1 MKHQLTIL
9 VTSGLL
15 AASAV
20 FLPPAPAQEATEPS
34 ANFYCGQSYDPTSK
48 TNVPTT
54 LVAISGR
61 SEPLALIT
69 WKSEYFAEYTPQV
82 RCDKISPK
90 FQAAYTGGKMNYLVT
105 GTHRKT
111 GQAIICG
118 IGVDTETC
126 ENDTNLL
133 FTLKP
138 YSNGK
143 LVLGQ
148 LMGILTGDSNNPIY
162 QSSGG
167 TEKIDMRALLKAR
180 K

>member
-1 MKHQLTIL
+1 MKHQLAIL

-20 FLPPAPAQEATEPS
+20 FIPPATAQAATEPS

-48 TNVPTT
+48 TNIPTT
-54 LVAISGR
+54 LVAIPGR
-61 SEPLALIT
+61 KEPLALIT
-69 WKSEYFAEYTPQV
+69 WKSEYFAQYTPQE
-82 RCDKISPK
+82 RCNKISPK
-90 FQAAYTGGKMNYLVT
+90 FQATYASGKLNYLMS
-105 GTHRKT
+105 GTSRKT

-118 IGVDTETC
+118 VETETEVC
-126 ENDTNLL
+126 ENDANML

-138 YSNGK
+138 YSNGT
-143 LVLGQ
+143 LVLSQ

-162 QSSGG
+162 QNSGG
-167 TEKIDMRALLKAR
+167 IEKVNVRALLKAR